1 MLAIRRVLAQ
11 QAARLAS
18 PIGGTRAG
26 SSLLVSAG
34 TAAQRALMSARQMS
48 SNSSNISI
56 KNSSSSSRRNTKDDG
71 QFKTWKPLAPTLR
84 HRRMVSRKDLH
95 KGGPIRE
102 LTVAKRRTGGRNSS
116 GHITCRHRGGGAKR
130 RIRLVDFKRSEPGPQ
145 QVVRLEYDPG
155 RSAHIALIK
164 HMETAKLSY
173 ILAPAGLKPGAVVQ
187 SYMGVDLKE
196 LVKARR
202 LGEGEDGFELET
214 EGESEAAATATGEA
228 AAETASEETAAGET
242 VVKEAAV
249 EETVVLEAEPSLD
262 ASPTR
267 QPTKRAAE
275 PDFASDLVGKIS
287 MEVGNCMPLKLVP
300 MGATIHNIGLHPFGR
315 GQLVRSAGASAQ
327 LLYTASSGLAQ
338 IRLTS
343 GEVRRIPVDA
353 CATLGQVSNG
363 DHKHEKLGSA
373 GAKRRRGWR
382 PTVRGT
388 AMNTHDHPHG
398 GGRGK
403 SKGNKHP
410 RSPWGKLA
418 KGGKTRSRTSSM
430 VIKGRPRR

>member
-1 MLAIRRVLAQ
+1 
-11 QAARLAS
+11 
-18 PIGGTRAG
+18 
-26 SSLLVSAG
+26 
-34 TAAQRALMSARQMS
+34 
-48 SNSSNISI
+48 
-56 KNSSSSSRRNTKDDG
+56 
-71 QFKTWKPLAPTLR
+71 
-84 HRRMVSRKDLH
+84 
-95 KGGPIRE
+95 
-102 LTVAKRRTGGRNSS
+102 
-116 GHITCRHRGGGAKR
+116 
-130 RIRLVDFKRSEPGPQ
+130 
-145 QVVRLEYDPG
+145 
-155 RSAHIALIK
+155 
-164 HMETAKLSY
+164 
-173 ILAPAGLKPGAVVQ
+173 
-187 SYMGVDLKE
+187 
-196 LVKARR
+196 
-202 LGEGEDGFELET
+202 
-214 EGESEAAATATGEA
+214 
-228 AAETASEETAAGET
+228 
-242 VVKEAAV
+242 
-249 EETVVLEAEPSLD
+249 PSLD